1 VVVPHW
7 KYAVLANPFGFTDPF
22 KVAELD
28 FTLVAAPVVAVGVA
42 AACAA
47 E

>member
-28 FTLVAAPVVAVGVA
+28 FTLVAALWCRGVA